1 LDENYLPDNFE
12 ETVHE
17 NISPSSMKVWEKVQE
32 LKQKKKYK
40 KKKTEEKEPE
50 KIDLYI
56 NSSKYSRGPL
66 FNVWEKDSLEKDSL

>member
-1 LDENYLPDNFE
+1 MGKS
-12 ETVHE
+12 TR
-17 NISPSSMKVWEKVQE
+17 IKTEKEIQ
-32 LKQKKKYK
+32 

>member
-40 KKKTEEKEPE
+40 RRKQRKKNQKK
-50 KIDLYI
+50 
-56 NSSKYSRGPL
+56 
-66 FNVWEKDSLEKDSL
+66 